1 MRRLVA
7 SFALGLMA
15 LLGAP
20 APAAAVDSGFSQ
32 PGQTAHFTADE
43 IVNFAKQVETDLA
56 AQGARLAIV
65 FRAGRPREDLP
76 EGISYTHGAFWVY
89 QTISLA
95 DGHQVP
101 GYAVYNLYTGSG
113 DSALT
118 SSLVQD
124 FPVDFVAG
132 SAVEDVAI
140 IIPTP
145 EMQRRILAIMAS
157 PTYQALHNPNYSLI
171 SNPHD
176 LRYQNCNEFM
186 LDVVAA
192 AAWET
197 TDREQIK
204 ANLREHFTPTRV
216 RVNAFERMFGPMVDE
231 RLRMEDHRG
240 RRIMTT
246 TYESMATFMTEH
258 NLAARA
264 YTLQRNPAFVFAAD

>member
-1 MRRLVA
+1 MKKLFAALALATAALVA
-7 SFALGLMA
+7 Q
-15 LLGAP
+15 P
-20 APAAAVDSGFSQ
+20 APAAADSGFSQ
-32 PGQTAHFTADE
+32 PGQTTRFTADE
-43 IVNFAKQVETDLA
+43 IVNFAKQVEVDLA
-56 AQGARLAIV
+56 AQGARVAIV
-65 FRAGRPREDLP
+65 FRSGRSREDLP

-89 QTISLA
+89 QTITLA
-95 DGHQVP
+95 DGRQVP
-101 GYAVYNLYTGSG
+101 GYAVYNLYVG
-113 DSALT
+113 DGDQSRT

-145 EMQRRILAIMAS
+145 EMQRRILTIMGS
-157 PTYQALHNPNYSLI
+157 DTYAALHNPNYSLI

-176 LRYQNCNEFM
+176 LRFQNCNEFM

-216 RVNAFERMFGPMVDE
+216 RISAFERMFGPVVDE
-231 RLRMEDHRG
+231 RVRTEDHRG
-240 RRIMTT
+240 RRIATT
-246 TYESMATFMTEH
+246 TYESMAAFMTA
-258 NLAARA
+258 NTLASRA
-264 YTLQRNPAFVFAAD
+264 YVLQRDPAFRFEAS